1 MPLPLLLA
9 VPAAV
14 AAALI
19 AFVKIHSAHIAMR
32 AAMAAVEEYL
42 RSRDADRAADAAVRA
57 GASAAT
63 GDVVGD
69 FFRAK
74 F

>member
-9 VPAAV
+9 VPATVAV
-14 AAALI
+14 ALI

-32 AAMAAVEEYL
+32 AAMAAVEDYIKH
-42 RSRDADRAADAAVRA
+42 RDADSAAEAAMRA
-57 GASAAT
+57 GASAAS
-63 GDVVGD
+63 GDLVGD